1 MVEALACAFLF
12 FFCSQRPYQKPV
24 TDITD
29 NSTASITSPTS
40 SARGLSPEIKVMV
53 LLCTYN
59 EAGNIEKMFAEI
71 AQHLSIADVLVVD
84 DNSPDGT
91 GDLVRAAGEKDPR
104 YHLLS
109 RSGKLGLGTATRDGL
124 MWGVEHKYDYIINMD
139 ADLSHDPASL
149 PALIDAVVSDSEVD
163 VAVGSRYVPGG
174 GFAGLAWHR
183 KVISKALNG
192 YATRIL
198 RLPITD
204 CSGSFRCYRGSALAR
219 LDFSKLTCPG
229 YGFLEEILVALK
241 DMGCRF
247 AEIPIQFEL
256 RNAGQSKLSWRD
268 AAGAIRVIHQLALR
282 RQKT

>member
-1 MVEALACAFLF
+1 M
-12 FFCSQRPYQKPV
+12 
-24 TDITD
+24 I
-29 NSTASITSPTS
+29 
-40 SARGLSPEIKVMV
+40 

-59 EAGNIEKMFAEI
+59 EAGNIQKMFDQI
-71 AQHLSIADVLVVD
+71 AQHLPAADVLVVD

-91 GDLVRAAGEKDPR
+91 GDLVRSASETDSR

-109 RSGKLGLGTATRDGL
+109 RSGKQGLGTATRAGL
-124 MWGVEHKYDYIINMD
+124 MWGVEHQYDFVINMD

-149 PALIDAVVSDSEVD
+149 PAVFDAVASQPEID

-183 KVISKALNG
+183 KVISKMLNG

-198 RLPITD
+198 RLPIKD
-204 CSGSFRCYRGSALAR
+204 CSGSFRCYRGSALAK
-219 LDFSKLTCPG
+219 LDFSQLNCPG

-241 DMGCRF
+241 DAGCQF
-247 AEIPIQFEL
+247 TEVPIQFEL

-282 RQKT
+282 R